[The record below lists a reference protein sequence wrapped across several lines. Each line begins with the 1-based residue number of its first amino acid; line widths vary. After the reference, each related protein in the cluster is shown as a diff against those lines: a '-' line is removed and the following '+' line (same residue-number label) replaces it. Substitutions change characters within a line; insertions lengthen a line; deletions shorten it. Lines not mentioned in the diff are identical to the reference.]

1 MSDSNFKIYLDR
13 LRGGETEKI
22 DFSASPEFLGINE
35 RELVFKEPIV
45 LKGETYLI
53 HNEVV
58 LRLSLHTIAEIP
70 CAICNKPTPLKVAI
84 DNFYLTM
91 PTDEL
96 KEPIWDYSEEV
107 REAILLEVP
116 FVVECN
122 EGNCPERK
130 EIAPYLAPPRPEEEG
145 WQPFKDL

>member
-1 MSDSNFKIYLDR
+1 MSDANFKIYIDR
-13 LRGGETEKI
+13 LRGGQAETI
-22 DFSASPEFLGINE
+22 DFSSAPEFLGIKE
-35 RELVFKEPIV
+35 RELVFNQPV
-45 LKGETYLI
+45 TVKGEAYLI

-58 LRLSLHTIAEIP
+58 LKVSLRTVAEIP
-70 CAICNKPTPLKVAI
+70 CLICNKPTSYPVVI
-84 DNFYLTM
+84 NNFYLTM
-91 PTDEL
+91 PTSDL

-130 EIAPYLAPPRPEEEG
+130 EIAPYLAPPHSEEEG